1 MPMYISAR
9 LLVSFSI
16 NCSANDT
23 RRSPARRT
31 LNSRPSGNFA
41 KDAVYPDLASI
52 SSSSVRVE
60 GDISSSSSICIMLS
74 IWSTKDSVAVVD
86 SLAMEEVVLE
96 EKVGVV
102 VMEEVGVVDS
112 LAMEAVVME
121 EEVGVMPMV
130 GVDAVVPITLQNAG
144 LHLE

>member
-1 MPMYISAR
+1 
-9 LLVSFSI
+9 
-16 NCSANDT
+16 
-23 RRSPARRT
+23 
-31 LNSRPSGNFA
+31 
-41 KDAVYPDLASI
+41 
-52 SSSSVRVE
+52 
-60 GDISSSSSICIMLS
+60 MLS

-121 EEVGVMPMV
+121 EEVGVVTMV
-130 GVDAVVPITLQNAG
+130 GVDAVVPITIQNSG